1 MNAKTGRWI
10 VFFMGLLGLVGLVY
24 LVYKDS
30 TPEGEVRNI
39 AAYTPWQEETIDK
52 ASLLPVQD
60 GGRVKPLGTYAGF
73 TMLGLHGQRSMDII
87 GKDGEKIRLK
97 PLDWMLDCLFRPE
110 LAKELPTFRLDNADV
125 LKAIGVA
132 TKDRRDRYSYNDIAP
147 QVEKLKQFA
156 SSYNQIPAA
165 NRKTIETQTIELYSN
180 VATFEALANYMK
192 FAREGLLPGSAQREG
207 GKVLPISEVMGAAS
221 KIRQAVAD
229 FQQKGTPLPEQVQ
242 TIQTLIVERA
252 NESNFGLKLFPPS
265 NKDDP
270 TWVSAGDRMFN
281 IFTGETREPEQSVK
295 DVKLLEET
303 VQALATGE
311 GAFRDKFAALE
322 DSIVARAKE
331 RGEYRSIPLEADYF
345 RKNWLVYA
353 LVFFLLATVCSGV
366 MLFTGES
373 KVGKISYW
381 ATVSF
386 LSLGLIYVII
396 PIVKRCII
404 MQRPPVGN
412 LYDTIIFIDMA
423 LVIFALLVL
432 WMSKKKFVLG
442 IAPIGAAFLIVL
454 ARRFEV
460 GEGKDHLDP
469 LIAVLR
475 SNFWLSTH
483 VITITLGYA
492 SGLIAA
498 LISISYVMLRVLGLD
513 EGDATLRRSITR
525 AAYGCLCLTL
535 VLSLIGTVL
544 GGIWA
549 NDSWGRFWGW
559 DPKENG
565 ALMIV
570 LWTLAIL
577 HARLGGFIKEW
588 GLHMA
593 SIFGAVI
600 VAFSWWGVNFLS
612 VGLHNYG
619 FSDSKKGALH
629 AFYGAMLFFMA
640 VAAVGWWI
648 DRMKKGKAVE
658 KVTELD
664 GKKAEA

>member
-10 VFFMGLLGLVGLVY
+10 VFFLGLVGLIYLVS

-30 TPEGEVRNI
+30 TPEGAVRTI
-39 AAYTPWQEETIDK
+39 PTYTAWEEETVDK

-73 TMLGLHGQRSMDII
+73 TMLSLHGQRSMDII

-97 PLDWMLDCLFRPE
+97 PLEWMLDCLFRPE
-110 LAKELPTFRLDNADV
+110 LAKDLPTFRLDNADV

-132 TKDRRDRYSYNDIAP
+132 TKDRRDRYSYTDIAP

-180 VATFEALANYMK
+180 VVTFEALTNYMK
-192 FAREGLLPGSAQREG
+192 FAREGLLPGSAEREN
-207 GKVLPISEVMGAAS
+207 GKKLRISEVMGAAP
-221 KIRQAVAD
+221 KIRQAVAE
-229 FQQKGTPLPEQVQ
+229 FQQRGTPLPEQVQ

-252 NESNFGLKLFPPS
+252 NESNFGLKLFPPA
-265 NKDDP
+265 NKEDP

-281 IFTGETREPEQSVK
+281 IFTGETREPEQSIA
-295 DVKLLEET
+295 DVKLLEDT
-303 VQALATGE
+303 VEALATGE
-311 GAFRDKFAALE
+311 GAFRDKFSELE
-322 DSIVARAKE
+322 DSIVARAKV
-331 RGEYRSIPLEADYF
+331 RGEYKSVPLEADYF

-353 LVFFLLATVCSGV
+353 LAFFLIATVTSGV

-373 KVGKISYW
+373 KAGKISYW
-381 ATVSF
+381 ATVIT
-386 LSLGLIYVII
+386 LTLGLIHLII

-442 IAPIGAAFLIVL
+442 IAPIAAAFLVVL

-492 SGLIAA
+492 SGLISA
-498 LISISYVMLRVLGLD
+498 LISICYVMLRVLGLD
-513 EGDATLRRSITR
+513 EGDTSQRRAITR

-559 DPKENG
+559 EPKENG

-577 HARLGGFIKEW
+577 HARLGGYIKEW

-593 SIFGAVI
+593 SIFGAII

-619 FSDSKKGALH
+619 FSDSKKGALY
-629 AFYGAMLFFMA
+629 AFYGAMLFFLLLA
-640 VAAVGWWI
+640 VVGWAI
-648 DRMKKGKAVE
+648 DRAQKGKVRE
-658 KVTELD
+658 EIPGGKVR
-664 GKKAEA
+664 GV

>member
-10 VFFMGLLGLVGLVY
+10 VFILGLLGMLGLVY

-39 AAYTPWQEETIDK
+39 LNYTPWEEQTIDK
-52 ASLLPVQD
+52 AALLPVQD

-87 GKDGEKIRLK
+87 GKDGEKTRLK
-97 PLDWMLDCLFRPE
+97 PLHWMMDCLFRPE

-125 LKAIGVA
+125 LKAIGVQ

-165 NRKTIETQTIELYSN
+165 NRKTVETQTIELYSN
-180 VATFEALANYMK
+180 VVTFEALTNYMK

-207 GKVLPISEVMGAAS
+207 GKVLPISEVMGAAG
-221 KIRQAVAD
+221 KIRQAVAE

-252 NESNFGLKLFPPS
+252 NESNFGLKLFPPAS
-265 NKDDP
+265 KEDP

-281 IFTGETREPEQSVK
+281 IFTGETREPEQSIK

-303 VQALATGE
+303 VQALNTGE

-322 DSIVARAKE
+322 DSIVTRAKE

-353 LVFFLLATVCSGV
+353 LVFFLLATVSSGV

-373 KVGKISYW
+373 VAGKIGYW

-386 LSLGLIYVII
+386 MGLGLIYVII

-483 VITITLGYA
+483 VISITLGYA
-492 SGLIAA
+492 SGLISA

-513 EGDATLRRSITR
+513 EGDVSLRRSITR

-577 HARLGGFIKEW
+577 HARLGGYIKEW

-593 SIFGAVI
+593 SIFGAII
-600 VAFSWWGVNFLS
+600 VSFSWWGVNFLS

-629 AFYGAMLFFMA
+629 LFYGVILFFLAMA
-640 VAAVGWWI
+640 VVGWAM
-648 DRMKKGKAVE
+648 DRVQKGKAKE
-658 KVTELD
+658 EIPGGKVREV
-664 GKKAEA
+664 

>member
-10 VFFMGLLGLVGLVY
+10 VFFMGLSILLGLVY

-30 TPEGEVRNI
+30 TPEGAVRKVPN
-39 AAYTPWQEETIDK
+39 YTPWEEQTIDK

-87 GKDGEKIRLK
+87 GKDDKKIRLK
-97 PLDWMLDCLFRPE
+97 PLDWMMDCLFRPE
-110 LAKELPTFRLDNADV
+110 LAKDLPTFRLDNAEV
-125 LKAIGVA
+125 LKAIGVT

-156 SSYNQIPAA
+156 TSYNQIPSDK
-165 NRKTIETQTIELYSN
+165 RKTIETQTIELYSN
-180 VATFEALANYMK
+180 LVTFEALTNYMK
-192 FAREGLLPGSAQREG
+192 FAREGLLPGSAAKEG
-207 GKVLPISEVMGAAS
+207 GKVLPISEVMTAAP

-229 FQQKGTPLPEQVQ
+229 YQQNGTPLPEQVQ

-252 NESNFGLKLFPPS
+252 NESNFGLKLFPPT
-265 NKDDP
+265 NKEDP

-281 IFTGETREPEQSVK
+281 IFTGVTREPEQSIQ
-295 DVKLLEET
+295 DVKLLEDA
-303 VQALATGE
+303 VHALATGE

-322 DSIVARAKE
+322 DSIVGRAKE
-331 RGEYRSIPLEADYF
+331 RGEYKSIPLEADYF

-353 LVFFLLATVCSGV
+353 LVFFLLATVTSGV
-366 MLFTGES
+366 MLFTGET
-373 KVGKISYW
+373 VAGRISYW

-386 LSLGLIYVII
+386 LGLGLIYVII

-460 GEGKDHLDP
+460 SEGKDHLDP

-492 SGLIAA
+492 SGLISA

-513 EGDATLRRSITR
+513 EGDASLRRSITR

-577 HARLGGFIKEW
+577 HARLGGYIKEW

-593 SIFGAVI
+593 SIFGAII
-600 VAFSWWGVNFLS
+600 VSFSWWGVNFLS

-619 FSDSKKGALH
+619 FSDSKKVWLYV
-629 AFYGAMLFFMA
+629 FYGFILFFLA
-640 VAAVGWWI
+640 VAVVGWAI
-648 DRMKKGKAVE
+648 DRVQ
-658 KVTELD
+658 
-664 GKKAEA
+664 KKAKPIEEVGGKRVEV